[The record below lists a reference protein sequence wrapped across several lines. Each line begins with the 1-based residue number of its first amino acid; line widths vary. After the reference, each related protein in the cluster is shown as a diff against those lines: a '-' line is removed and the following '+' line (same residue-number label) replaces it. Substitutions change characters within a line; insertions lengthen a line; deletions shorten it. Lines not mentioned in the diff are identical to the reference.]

1 MKENRPLSP
10 PRNQNERNEAILD
23 TSASIISSFPGIGFY
38 VGGTYM
44 MYKPIVEKFINTTN
58 QLNQYLEYK
67 FSTPESVGSIMQN
80 GW

>member
-1 MKENRPLSP
+1 MT
-10 PRNQNERNEAILD
+10 ILTCD
-23 TSASIISSFPGIGFY
+23 RGRFSVTL
-38 VGGTYM
+38 GGTYM
-44 MYKPIVEKFINTTN
+44 MYKPIVEKIINTTN